1 MMIEVR
7 IEIDIEMRVE
17 VRIMVEWVLSI
28 YLVKMNK

>member
-17 VRIMVEWVLSI
+17 IRIMVEWVPSV